1 MATTTARQLAL
12 QQQLGEKEAQ
22 LADVVHKLSI
32 INLNIHK
39 LTQKFNIEAQR
50 IHRRISKVQAS
61 RPRGNP
67 ANQWPHCPMTPRVSA
82 FYQTKEFKETE
93 LRKNKDLLK
102 QVYDHKRAILTS
114 QCLVL
119 KNEQFDLESQI
130 RLIRIQLH
138 E

>member
-1 MATTTARQLAL
+1 MSSQHSLRDQLSAKRLKVAELEEKITTINQSVHQLSQKFYIEAAKL
-12 QQQLGEKEAQ
+12 QQK
-22 LADVVHKLSI
+22 
-32 INLNIHK
+32 IN
-39 LTQKFNIEAQR
+39 R
-50 IHRRISKVQAS
+50 VQFS

-130 RLIRIQLH
+130 RLICIQLH